1 MSDIFKHYTSLCR
14 LEQATCRLVNFYHHH
29 GSSGAFWLCC
39 CVSKN
44 ATWAHLGER
53 GGGRGSQSWRWQR
66 VRERWGTGRS
76 RGLVGWGWAEEE
88 GGMLAVRTAVRLF
101 CSWINEWKAVT
112 WSARVGLS
120 LCSAGARAGGS
131 LSDCLWNE
139 TENGS
144 RAPLHYSARV
154 PRGREKREERE
165 REREREEEEGTAGW
179 KKLARKKKKAAQC
192 HLSRRWYR
200 RWEHT
205 SIRAATSPVRLLLS
219 TGRRCSCR
227 GHVWS
232 EEGADNERSRRRRR
246 RRRSRRGRRGRS
258 SGQQVGYASAV
269 KQLIPVISR

>member
-165 REREREEEEGTAGW
+165 RERERGRGGNCWLEKAG
-179 KKLARKKKKAAQC
+179 A
-192 HLSRRWYR
+192 
-200 RWEHT
+200 
-205 SIRAATSPVRLLLS
+205 
-219 TGRRCSCR
+219 
-227 GHVWS
+227 
-232 EEGADNERSRRRRR
+232 
-246 RRRSRRGRRGRS
+246 
-258 SGQQVGYASAV
+258 
-269 KQLIPVISR
+269 